1 MITTKTAAIPANLGE
16 NSPSMQCVY
25 QKAAFYI
32 TNKPTKSCCCESECD
47 ISGYFLSGNVGAEL
61 SYILPDD
68 KVSAFPAMF
77 AELEESKDQL
87 GILGFGA
94 SVTTMAEVF
103 IK

>member
-1 MITTKTAAIPANLGE
+1 MITTKAAAITGNYGE

-25 QKAAFYI
+25 QKAFYI
-32 TNKPTKSCCCESECD
+32 TNKPTKSCCCETECD
-47 ISGYFLSGNVGAEL
+47 LSGYFLPGNVGAEL

-94 SVTTMAEVF
+94 SVTTMEEVF